1 MFRLSLF
8 LLVMV
13 CAAAQETI
21 NNGSISGRVT
31 DATGAVVENAQVT
44 ARQMETNLS
53 GATATDHE
61 GRFRFPYL
69 RLGPYEITVRQSGFG
84 DAKRSLLL
92 TVGSAFEVP
101 IVLTVASAET
111 SVTVTE

>member
-1 MFRLSLF
+1 
-8 LLVMV
+8 V

-31 DATGAVVENAQVT
+31 DVTGAIVENAQVT
-44 ARQMETNLS
+44 ARQVETNLT
-53 GATATDHE
+53 ATAVTNRE

-69 RLGPYEITVRQSGFG
+69 RLGPYEITIHQAGFS

-92 TVGSAFEVP
+92 TVG
-101 IVLTVASAET
+101 
-111 SVTVTE
+111 